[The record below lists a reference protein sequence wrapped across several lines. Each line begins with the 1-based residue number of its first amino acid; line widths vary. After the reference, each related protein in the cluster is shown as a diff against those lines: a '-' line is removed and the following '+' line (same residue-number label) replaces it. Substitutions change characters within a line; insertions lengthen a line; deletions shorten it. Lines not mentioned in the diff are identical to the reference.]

1 MSLFDVPESVS
12 VTVPV
17 TFPVLYVIIISRF
30 ICHVKCF
37 VDFFFILFLSMNS
50 FMIFVQKKELL
61 IYTTVLFFVYFI
73 SKMTP

>member
-30 ICHVKCF
+30 ICHVKCV

>member
-1 MSLFDVPESVS
+1 MPLFDVPESVS

-37 VDFFFILFLSMNS
+37 VDFFLYFIFIDELFYD
-50 FMIFVQKKELL
+50 ICIKKELL

-73 SKMTP
+73 SKTTP

>member
-37 VDFFFILFLSMNS
+37 VDFFFIFINE
-50 FMIFVQKKELL
+50 IFYDICIKKELL

-73 SKMTP
+73 SKTTP

>member
-30 ICHVKCF
+30 ICHVK
-37 VDFFFILFLSMNS
+37 FFLYFIFIDELFYD
-50 FMIFVQKKELL
+50 ICIKKELL

-73 SKMTP
+73 SKTTP